1 MKTINLTPRTERW
14 PKDQEWK
21 ITSIR
26 IPIDVARGIELRAK
40 AADCRSPSDAIIQ
53 ILAQY
58 VEGTE
63 TPRKSAKVFLEW
75 ALKADKSARKD
86 YSEKD
91 KANGK
96 SKPKAAKK
104 AKVKAASKTKA
115 KAAKTAKPRKSNAA
129 KPDQPQ
135 LPGTGNGAD
144 GAPAVQGEPGPAPL
158 DGQTGT
164 QADFEA
170 KAQPEGEV
178 QAESDAD
185 AANEP
190 RSDTEPRAAAPGN
203 LGPDGE
209 QMAF

>member
-1 MKTINLTPRTERW
+1 MKTITLTPRTERW
-14 PKDQEWK
+14 PKGQEWK

-26 IPIDVARGIELRAK
+26 IPIDVARGIELRSK

-75 ALKADKSARKD
+75 ALKPDKSARKD
-86 YSEKD
+86 YSEKAKA

-96 SKPKAAKK
+96 NKPKAAKK
-104 AKVKAASKTKA
+104 VKA
-115 KAAKTAKPRKSNAA
+115 KAARKTKAA
-129 KPDQPQ
+129 KPTADQPQ
-135 LPGTGNGAD
+135 LPGTANGAE
-144 GAPAVQGEPGPAPL
+144 APAVQGEPGTVTSGTQPAP
-158 DGQTGT
+158 
-164 QADFEA
+164 EA
-170 KAQPEGEV
+170 QAQPEAPATSEG
-178 QAESDAD
+178 QAEAQPSQEAQPE

-190 RSDTEPRAAAPGN
+190 HQDAEPRAAAPSN